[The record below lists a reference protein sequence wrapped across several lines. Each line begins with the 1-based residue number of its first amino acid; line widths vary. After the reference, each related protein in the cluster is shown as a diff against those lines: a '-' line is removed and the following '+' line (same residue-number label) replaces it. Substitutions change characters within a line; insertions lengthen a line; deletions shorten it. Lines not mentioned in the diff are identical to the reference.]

1 MPVKSKRVNLSIS
14 PNKEKPILEAGRQN
28 KLYATN
34 GSLSLTTICAQ
45 IVYFVLD
52 LQTDDEIASYL
63 RKNGGTLFD
72 LIRRAV
78 KRHISENQ

>member
-14 PNKEKPILEAGRQN
+14 PNKEKPILDAGRQN
-28 KLYATN
+28 KLQSDD
-34 GSLSLTTICAQ
+34 GSLSLTTICAK

-52 LQTDDEIASYL
+52 LQADVAIDAYL
-63 RKNGGTLFD
+63 EKNGGTLFD

-78 KRHISENQ
+78 KRYISEN